1 MSAEEREFKK
11 NKNELAKQAYLLLVT
26 GTVLMLGVCLLV
38 FWVIGRTS
46 IYVPDKEKMTVRDHK
61 FDLEVVTIERGYLT
75 VSGWSVV
82 LEEDIILNNTRI
94 LLYNQVEDT
103 YRLIPTEMVIR
114 GDVTEML
121 YDPRK
126 SVNYNYDNSGWLG
139 RVSIGRLGEEL
150 NHYQIVILYQNNE
163 DYFVIKTGK
172 YLEDSL

>member
-1 MSAEEREFKK
+1 MSFEKKELKK
-11 NKNELAKQAYLLLVT
+11 NKKELAKQAYLLLAT
-26 GTVLMLGVCLLV
+26 GVVLMLGICLLL

-46 IYVPDKEKMTVRDHK
+46 IYIPDEEKMTVRDHK
-61 FDLEVVTIERGYLT
+61 FDVEVVKIERGYLT

-82 LEEDIILNNTRI
+82 LEEDIIVNNTRI

-121 YDPRK
+121 YDPRR

-139 RVSIGRLGEEL
+139 RVSMNRLCEEISR
-150 NHYQIVILYQNNE
+150 YQIVILYQNNE
-163 DYFVIKTGK
+163 DYFVIETGK